1 MKNKII
7 KTEGFSQVIGLIK
20 DYIERNKKIVYPL
33 IAVFVLG
40 IPYLVP
46 SQYILR
52 IIIMIGVYTIL
63 SLSLGLVTGYAGQI
77 SLGHAAFYAIG
88 GYVSALISVN
98 YGMNFF
104 ITAPIAA
111 FAAAI
116 AGLILGIP
124 TLRLSGTYLAIT
136 TLGFCEV
143 VRMVLLNWESVTN
156 GPLGISKIPRPSILG
171 FDLTLYNNGLYYL
184 VLLFLVLTTLVML
197 SIVRSKMGRALVAI
211 REDEMAATMMGIR
224 TTVYKVTAFVISAF
238 FSGLAGAFYA
248 HMIRFIDPNT
258 FTFDTSIMI
267 LSIVI
272 LGGMGTIN
280 GMFLGATILVSFP
293 EVLRFLQEYRFVVYG
308 TVLVIMMRYRPQ
320 GILGGQKKTEY
331 KLPKGISVNIKMKAL
346 GDDSQESINTS
357 KGGV

>member
-1 MKNKII
+1 MKNINFKIENLSKMI
-7 KTEGFSQVIGLIK
+7 KVIK
-20 DYIERNKKIVYPL
+20 DYINSNKRIAYPL
-33 IAVFVLG
+33 IALLILG
-40 IPYLVP
+40 IPYIVP

-88 GYVSALISVN
+88 AYVSALLSVN
-98 YGMNFF
+98 YGLNFF

-111 FAAAI
+111 IAAAI
-116 AGLILGIP
+116 CGLLLGLP

-156 GPLGISKIPRPSILG
+156 GPLGISKIPRPSLFG
-171 FDLTLYNNGLYYL
+171 MDFTLYNNGLYYL
-184 VLLFLVLTTLVML
+184 MLGLLVLTTLVML
-197 SIVRSKMGRALVAI
+197 AIVRSKVGRALVAI
-211 REDEMAATMMGIR
+211 REDEMAATMMGIK
-224 TTVYKVTAFVISAF
+224 TTFYKVIAFVIAAF

-280 GMFLGATILVSFP
+280 GMFLGSALLVSFP

-308 TVLVIMMRYRPQ
+308 VILVLMMRFRPQ
-320 GILGGQKKTEY
+320 GILGGQKKSKY
-331 KLPKGISVNIKMKAL
+331 KLPKGVKVNVPKKDIGKELKDTANVKEGM
-346 GDDSQESINTS
+346 
-357 KGGV
+357 V